1 MLLAHSEPS
10 FIIIVIIIIIMC
22 VYCNTVC
29 QTAAAASYLLFPT
42 KRVLLLG
49 SGRVTNPVV
58 RLFNE
63 AINMNIAL
71 TIATDD
77 ELQASELV
85 ALATG
90 RATAKYMRYKH
101 PDDNSSNSSLSSSSS
116 SSSSSLSSS
125 SSSSSGGVL
134 SELVRDCDLVLSL
147 LPATMHI
154 PIAMEAI
161 RQGKHLVTASYAS
174 QDMHRLV
181 AEARAKGGFH
191 CNLTLHSIP
200 YCDTLSLSL
209 SLPVLPLLLSMLR
222 CDVM

>member
-1 MLLAHSEPS
+1 MHVLSVYQAVAVGCLL
-10 FIIIVIIIIIMC
+10 
-22 VYCNTVC
+22 
-29 QTAAAASYLLFPT
+29 LPT
-42 KRVLLLG
+42 KRVMLLG
-49 SGRVTNPVV
+49 SGRVAKPVV

-85 ALATG
+85 ALAAG
-90 RATAKYMRYKH
+90 RTTAKYVRYKH
-101 PDDNSSNSSLSSSSS
+101 PEDNSSRSSSSS
-116 SSSSSLSSS
+116 SSSS
-125 SSSSSGGVL
+125 GDVL

-174 QDMHRLV
+174 QDMYRLD

-191 CNLTLHSIP
+191 AEALQPHSPFHPI
-200 YCDTLSLSL
+200 L
-209 SLPVLPLLLSMLR
+209 
-222 CDVM
+222 